1 MRGNPKP
8 AAKQATAVPVQPK
21 APVAKQFRAE
31 DYATLTIPVEEVRD
45 IKTAFD
51 VFDSDLSGVVDPK

>member
-1 MRGNPKP
+1 MKKSSNTPASKHQPQKP
-8 AAKQATAVPVQPK
+8 VETPAFK
-21 APVAKQFRAE
+21 AE

-51 VFDSDLSGVVDPK
+51 IFDGDQSGVVDPQ